1 MSEMAMSR
9 QLSHSKG
16 HTGRILHAH
25 GPYIRH
31 RYTSQLVQDNKEG
44 YFALELHATRKD
56 GETERVAR
64 VIFWDAYGDFFF
76 ENI

>member
-1 MSEMAMSR
+1 MLMDR
-9 QLSHSKG
+9 TYG
-16 HTGRILHAH
+16 TV
-25 GPYIRH
+25 